1 MLNRR
6 HFILAGTSGLMCS
19 MITPGAMASSLLLP
33 ATPRQTPTGE
43 QIPEDIKGQFARQ
56 INDRYLAWNP
66 SGTMCIKLAEVKT
79 GPVSPGLLQ
88 FDLTFNCHDTEKAD
102 GLYQIAHLKSDQQH
116 QVYLEKIEESN
127 NYRAVFCLFEGQT

>member
-19 MITPGAMASSLLLP
+19 MFPPGAMASSLLLSAP
-33 ATPRQTPTGE
+33 PRQTPTGK
-43 QIPEDIKGQFARQ
+43 QIPENIKNQFARQ
-56 INDRYLAWNP
+56 INDRYLAWNQN
-66 SGTMCIKLAEVKT
+66 GTMCIKLTEVKA

-88 FDLTFNCHDTEKAD
+88 FDLTFNCNDTDKAG

-127 NYRAVFCLFEGQT
+127 HYRAVFCLFEGQT